1 LPEFPPR
8 RFIPHNGFM
17 PLREISG
24 LMVASLTLCLTL
36 WLSPLA
42 SEARPAAGLDAG
54 YVRALAAADH
64 FLQAWQSGD
73 LENGTALLT
82 SHAKEAATTEGVER
96 FFSNPGPSAYEI
108 VRGKL
113 VKRGRYE
120 FPVALITGAS
130 KNSRR
135 RFFSIVV
142 VNTGDNDWAVD
153 TLP

>member
-1 LPEFPPR
+1 MSVRGAVRSAFR
-8 RFIPHNGFM
+8 R
-17 PLREISG
+17 LALTVCVG
-24 LMVASLTLCLTL
+24 LLLL
-36 WLSPLA
+36 LSPLA
-42 SEARPAAGLDAG
+42 AKTPASSDSG

-73 LENGTALLT
+73 LENGTALLS